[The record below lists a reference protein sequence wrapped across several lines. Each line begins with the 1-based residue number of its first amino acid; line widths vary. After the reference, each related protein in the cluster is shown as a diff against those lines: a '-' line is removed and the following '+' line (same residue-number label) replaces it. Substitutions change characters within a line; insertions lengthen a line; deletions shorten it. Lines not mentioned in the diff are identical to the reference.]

1 MDYQQ
6 YIKPIIELLA
16 KTEGRRETWENM
28 ERFFGKGGHVEH
40 AKLREVC
47 REGVTF
53 TLDIIQEYFDA
64 GSLILRGKMEEAK
77 EKLSFIQTLEAG
89 EEKLK
94 LCFEAELRPNDANGK
109 EMR

>member
-1 MDYQQ
+1 MEYYQ
-6 YIKPIIELLA
+6 YIKPIIELMA
-16 KTEGRRETWENM
+16 KAESRRETWENM

-40 AKLREVC
+40 AKLWEVC

-64 GSLILRGKMEEAK
+64 GALILRGEMEEAK
-77 EKLSFIQTLEAG
+77 EKLSHIQSLEAG
-89 EEKLK
+89 EENLK
-94 LCFEAELRPNDANGK
+94 PYFEAELRPNDANGK